1 MSQFMRTVVSRIAL
15 TAAILGLLIA
25 ARTDAQLPASA
36 VSGQLVE
43 VRVNSASLKGNL
55 LGDPADQRV
64 VVYLPPSYATSPAK
78 RFPVFYLLHGYTGTV
93 ESWTTNGYQ
102 RMNLRVVMDD
112 LINKGTAKAMIVVV
126 PNGSNRYL
134 GSFYTN
140 SSVNGNWEDYIYR
153 DVVSFIDDTYRTITK
168 PASRGI
174 AGHSMGGYGALM
186 LAMRHPDV
194 FGAVYAL
201 SPWCLGMDGDLS
213 SDNPAWRKTIKT
225 TTPDIYKQPPG
236 SFEDFFVDAF
246 IAASAAFTPDPTNAA
261 LKVSFPYKEVTGRL
275 VPNEPVYSAFRSR
288 LPLYLVE
295 QYRDSFLK
303 LRGVFID
310 VGQCDEFSHIRI
322 ASRAF
327 SAELAAKGIPHTF
340 ELYEG
345 GDHSNKIRERFGQ
358 HVVPFFARVLE
369 F

>member
-1 MSQFMRTVVSRIAL
+1 MRTIAGRIRM
-15 TAAILGLLIA
+15 TAAIVGLLLA
-25 ARTDAQLPASA
+25 ARADAQLPASSVA
-36 VSGQLVE
+36 GQLVE
-43 VRVNSASLKGNL
+43 IRINSSSLKGNL
-55 LGDPADQRV
+55 LGDPAEQRV

-78 RFPVFYLLHGYTGTV
+78 RFPVIYLLHGYTGTV

-102 RMNLRVVMDD
+102 RMNLRVVMDE
-112 LINKGTAKAMIVVV
+112 LIKKGTANEMIVVV

-153 DVVSFIDDTYRTITK
+153 DVVSFIDDAYRTITK

-174 AGHSMGGYGALM
+174 AGHSMGGYGAIS

-201 SPWCLGMDGDLS
+201 SPCCLGMEADLS
-213 SDNPAWRKTIKT
+213 SENPAWRKTLKT
-225 TTPDIYKQPPG
+225 TTSEIYQRPPQ
-236 SFEDFFVDAF
+236 SFEDFFVAAF
-246 IAASAAFTPDPTNAA
+246 IAASAAFTPDPNNAG
-261 LKVSFPYKEVTGRL
+261 LKVSFPYKETAGRL
-275 VPNEPVYSAFRSR
+275 LPNEPAYSAFRSKM
-288 LPLYLVE
+288 PLYLVE

-303 LRGVFID
+303 LRGIFID
-310 VGQCDEFSHIRI
+310 VGQFDEFSHIRI
-322 ASRAF
+322 ASHAF

-340 ELYEG
+340 EMYEG
-345 GDHSNKIRERFGQ
+345 GDHSNKIRERFEQ